1 MATRRKQ
8 IIDGLVT
15 ELGQTPDVSPLNV
28 FRHFK
33 YLDEINDFPTIC
45 LLPRNEARIERGANR
60 RLGIIEV
67 ALRGYTFDENNLDR
81 AEFLAQNV
89 EAKVDSFS
97 ANTAAKANGVSDV
110 RVVTFRTDEGLF
122 EPYGI
127 ADLELQ
133 ILYDVEEDV

>member
-33 YLDEINDFPTIC
+33 YLDEINDFPSVC

>member
-8 IIDGLVT
+8 IIDGLVV
-15 ELGQTPDVSPLNV
+15 ELGQTPDVSASNV

-33 YLDEINDFPTIC
+33 YLDEINDFPSIC

-89 EAKVDSFS
+89 EVKVDSFS

-122 EPYGI
+122 GPYGI

>member
-8 IIDGLVT
+8 IIDGLVV
-15 ELGQTPDVSPLNV
+15 ELGQTPDVSPSNV

-33 YLDEINDFPTIC
+33 YLDEINDFPSIC